1 MSLLGNIAK
10 IGLAPVTGGASLLA
24 GEDTLARIPVV
35 GALTGSKTKAQKRL
49 VEEQKRMAAD
59 MRKRSAMNERA
70 RLNAMQQKLGAL
82 APLNQA
88 MAQMYGPDA
97 ADSPEQFA
105 QMGANPFGP
114 YKGVWGQGTDEER
127 RNQVLVFSNDGKQLL
142 MTIGE
147 ANVAGNDQTHLS
159 RPQDL
164 AFMPDGAAPAH
175 ARRQA

>member
-1 MSLLGNIAK
+1 
-10 IGLAPVTGGASLLA
+10 GLAPVTGGGSLLA

-49 VEEQKRMAAD
+49 VEEQKRMATD

-70 RLNAMQQKLGAL
+70 RLNAMQQKLGAV

-97 ADSPEQFA
+97 AFSPEQFA

-127 RNQVLVFSNDGKQLL
+127 RNQVLDKQA
-142 MTIGE
+142 E
-147 ANVAGNDQTHLS
+147 E
-159 RPQDL
+159 
-164 AFMPDGAAPAH
+164 
-175 ARRQA
+175 RRQAALRAMPAPGPGPAPLARQLGSASCRG

>member
-1 MSLLGNIAK
+1 MSLLGKIAK
-10 IGLAPVTGGASLLA
+10 IGLAPVTGGGSLFA

-70 RLNAMQQKLGAL
+70 RLNAMQQRLGAV

-97 ADSPEQFA
+97 AFSPEQFA

-127 RNQVLVFSNDGKQLL
+127 RNQVLDKQA
-142 MTIGE
+142 E
-147 ANVAGNDQTHLS
+147 E
-159 RPQDL
+159 
-164 AFMPDGAAPAH
+164 
-175 ARRQA
+175 RRQAALRAMPAPGPGPAPLERRRPQAARRF

>member
-49 VEEQKRMAAD
+49 VEEPKRMAAD

-97 ADSPEQFA
+97 AFSPEQFA

-127 RNQVLVFSNDGKQLL
+127 RNQVLDKQA
-142 MTIGE
+142 E
-147 ANVAGNDQTHLS
+147 E
-159 RPQDL
+159 
-164 AFMPDGAAPAH
+164 
-175 ARRQA
+175 RRQAALRAMPAPGPGPAPLERRRPQAARRF

>member
-24 GEDTLARIPVV
+24 GEDTLARVPVV

-49 VEEQKRMAAD
+49 VEEQERMAAD

-70 RLNAMQQKLGAL
+70 RLNAMQQRLGAV

-97 ADSPEQFA
+97 AFSPEQFA
-105 QMGANPFGP
+105 QMGASPFGP

-127 RNQVLVFSNDGKQLL
+127 RNQVLDKQA
-142 MTIGE
+142 E
-147 ANVAGNDQTHLS
+147 E
-159 RPQDL
+159 
-164 AFMPDGAAPAH
+164 
-175 ARRQA
+175 RRQAALRAMPAPGPGPAPLERRRPQAARRF